1 MASEECGSGWVDG
14 AVILARRASDP
25 SEVAPGICNEEE
37 GLRWGP
43 KAEGDKV
50 LARAGGSSGYQG
62 GFGGGSAVV
71 LVAVVAV
78 MEKRDTLE
86 V

>member
-1 MASEECGSGWVDG
+1 MASEECGSGRVDG
-14 AVILARRASDP
+14 AVSLASRASNP

-37 GLRWGP
+37 GLRWGA
-43 KAEGDKV
+43 KADGDKV
-50 LARAGGSSGYQG
+50 LARTGGSSGHQG
-62 GFGGGSAVV
+62 GFGGGSTVV

-78 MEKRDTLE
+78 MEKRETLE

>member
-1 MASEECGSGWVDG
+1 MASEECGSGRVDG
-14 AVILARRASDP
+14 AVSLASRASNP

-37 GLRWGP
+37 GLRWGA
-43 KAEGDKV
+43 KADGDKV
-50 LARAGGSSGYQG
+50 LARAGGSGHQG
-62 GFGGGSAVV
+62 GFGGGSTVV

-78 MEKRDTLE
+78 MEKRETLE